1 MKFTK
6 KTDYALR
13 TMEYLGRQYYLGQK
27 STKENPSQSQ
37 PTPDKVTDFIPN
49 PVSVLSISEQTHLS
63 LRFLQG
69 IVSKLS
75 KAKLLR
81 TLPGAKGGIMLA
93 RPPEAITLLH
103 IIEAVEG
110 KINLMNCLDHPEYC
124 GDSKQCSIMSVLHT
138 AQSAFVN
145 SLSNTNLKLMVNT
158 KKDPFNRVPT
168 QHFLKPQ
175 FGCPVL
181 K

>member
-13 TMEYLGRQYYLGQK
+13 TMQFLARQWFHADGGDVGQPHPVPVQAI
-27 STKENPSQSQ
+27 SDQS
-37 PTPDKVTDFIPN
+37 
-49 PVSVLSISEQTHLS
+49 HLS
-63 LRFLQG
+63 MRFLQG
-69 IVSKLS
+69 IVSQLS

-81 TLPGAKGGIMLA
+81 TIPGVKGGIMLA
-93 RPPEAITLLH
+93 RQPEKISILD

-110 KINLMNCLDHPEYC
+110 KINLMNCLEHPEHC
-124 GDSKQCSIMSVLHT
+124 GDFQGCSIMSVLSKAQT
-138 AQSAFVN
+138 ALVTSLAN
-145 SLSNTNLKLMVNT
+145 SNLKLMVIA
-158 KKDPFNRVPT
+158 KQDPFSKVPEKN
-168 QHFLKPQ
+168 FLKPQ

>member
-13 TMEYLGRQYYLGQK
+13 AMEFLARQHF
-27 STKENPSQSQ
+27 QSVSIGDGK
-37 PTPDKVTDFIPN
+37 PIPV
-49 PVSVLSISEQTHLS
+49 PVQTISDQLHLS

-69 IVSKLS
+69 VVSLLS
-75 KAKLLR
+75 KAKLLK
-81 TLPGAKGGIMLA
+81 TIPGVKGGITLA
-93 RPPEAITLLH
+93 GNPEKISLLN

-110 KINLMNCLDHPEYC
+110 KINLMGCLDHPESC
-124 GDSKQCSIMSVLHT
+124 GDFPQCSIMNVLQS
-138 AQSAFVN
+138 AQSALVS
-145 SLSNTNLKLMVNT
+145 SLSNTNLMLMV
-158 KKDPFNRVPT
+158 KAKRDPFNRLPK

>member
-13 TMEYLGRQYYLGQK
+13 TMEFLARRHFVPGAG
-27 STKENPSQSQ
+27 KEVKPG
-37 PTPDKVTDFIPN
+37 
-49 PVSVLSISEQTHLS
+49 PVRVQAISEQSHLS

-69 IVSKLS
+69 IVSRLS
-75 KAKLLR
+75 KAGLLR
-81 TLPGAKGGIMLA
+81 TVSGVNGGIMLA
-93 RPPEAITLLH
+93 REPERISLLD

-110 KINLMNCLDHPEYC
+110 KINIMGCLEHPENC
-124 GDSKQCSIMSVLHT
+124 SDFQQCSIIGVLHT
-138 AQSAFVN
+138 AQAALVSSLGN
-145 SLSNTNLKLMVNT
+145 SNLKLMV
-158 KKDPFNRVPT
+158 KAKHAPFNRNPT
-168 QHFLKPQ
+168 KHFLKPQ

>member
-13 TMEYLGRQYYLGQK
+13 TMQYLARQHFEGGGGLPQ
-27 STKENPSQSQ
+27 PVPVQSIA
-37 PTPDKVTDFIPN
+37 D
-49 PVSVLSISEQTHLS
+49 SSRLS

-69 IVSKLS
+69 IVSRLS

-81 TLPGAKGGIMLA
+81 TIPGVKGGIMLA
-93 RPPEAITLLH
+93 RDPDRITILE

-110 KINLMNCLDHPEYC
+110 RINLMDCMEHPEHC
-124 GDSKQCSIMSVLHT
+124 GDSSQCSIQGVLHN
-138 AQSAFVN
+138 AQGA
-145 SLSNTNLKLMVNT
+145 LRAALANTNLKLMV
-158 KKDPFNRVPT
+158 KARHDPFKR
-168 QHFLKPQ
+168 LREKPLLQ
-175 FGCPVL
+175 PQAGCPVL

>member
-13 TMEYLGRQYYLGQK
+13 TMQFLARQWYAVDGGSEGK
-27 STKENPSQSQ
+27 PH
-37 PTPDKVTDFIPN
+37 
-49 PVSVLSISEQTHLS
+49 PVPVQAISEQSHLS
-63 LRFLQG
+63 MRFLQG

-81 TLPGAKGGIMLA
+81 TIPGVKGGIMLA
-93 RPPEAITLLH
+93 REPEKINILN

-110 KINLMNCLDHPEYC
+110 KINLMNCFEHPDHC
-124 GDSKQCSIMSVLHT
+124 GDFQGCSIMGVLST
-138 AQSAFVN
+138 AQAALVT
-145 SLSNTNLKLMVNT
+145 SLSNTNLKLMV
-158 KKDPFNRVPT
+158 KAKQDPFNRLPDK
-168 QHFLKPQ
+168 HFLKPQ

>member
-13 TMEYLGRQYYLGQK
+13 TMQFLARQWFGLDGGLPG
-27 STKENPSQSQ
+27 NPHPVPVQAIAEQS
-37 PTPDKVTDFIPN
+37 
-49 PVSVLSISEQTHLS
+49 HLS

-69 IVSKLS
+69 IVSSLS
-75 KAKLLR
+75 KAGLLR
-81 TLPGAKGGIMLA
+81 TISGVKGGIMLA
-93 RPPEAITLLH
+93 RDPEAISILS

-110 KINLMNCLDHPEYC
+110 RINLMDCVEHPEHC
-124 GDSKQCSIMSVLHT
+124 MDFQGCSIMSVLHGAQT
-138 AQSAFVN
+138 ALVS
-145 SLSNTNLKLMVNT
+145 SLANTNLKLMV
-158 KKDPFNRVPT
+158 KARQDPFNRLPEK
-168 QHFLKPQ
+168 HFLKPQ

>member
-13 TMEYLGRQYYLGQK
+13 TMELLARTHSKLAGSSAK
-27 STKENPSQSQ
+27 SALP
-37 PTPDKVTDFIPN
+37 I
-49 PVSVLSISEQTHLS
+49 SVQTISEQTHLS

-69 IVSKLS
+69 IVSRLS
-75 KAKLLR
+75 KAKLLK
-81 TLPGAKGGIMLA
+81 TAPGVNGGISLA
-93 RPPEAITLLH
+93 KVPESISILE

-110 KINLMNCLDHPEYC
+110 KINLMQCLSHHESCSDFQ
-124 GDSKQCSIMSVLHT
+124 QCSVMGVLQT
-138 AQSAFVN
+138 AQAALVSSLAN
-145 SLSNTNLKLMVNT
+145 SNLKLMVNT
-158 KKDPFNRVPT
+158 IHDPFNRLPKK
-168 QHFLKPQ
+168 HFIQPQ

>member
-13 TMEYLGRQYYLGQK
+13 TMQFLARQHFDGDGGSPLPVPVQTIAEK
-27 STKENPSQSQ
+27 SR
-37 PTPDKVTDFIPN
+37 
-49 PVSVLSISEQTHLS
+49 LS

-69 IVSKLS
+69 IVSRLS

-81 TLPGAKGGIMLA
+81 TVPGVKGGIMLA
-93 RPPEAITLLH
+93 RDPERIAILE

-110 KINLMNCLDHPEYC
+110 RINLMECMEHPEQC
-124 GDSKQCSIMSVLHT
+124 GDSSQCSIMGVLNNAQGALT
-138 AQSAFVN
+138 AA
-145 SLSNTNLKLMVNT
+145 LANTNLKLMV
-158 KKDPFNRVPT
+158 KARHDPFRRVRE
-168 QHFLKPQ
+168 KPLLAPEG
-175 FGCPVL
+175 GCPVL

>member
-13 TMEYLGRQYYLGQK
+13 TMQFLARQYFDSAGPK
-27 STKENPSQSQ
+27 GNG
-37 PTPDKVTDFIPN
+37 
-49 PVSVLSISEQTHLS
+49 PVPVPVQAIADRSHLS

-81 TLPGAKGGIMLA
+81 TIPGVKGGIMLA
-93 RPPEAITLLH
+93 RDPVGITILQ

-110 KINLMNCLDHPEYC
+110 RISLMECMEHPEHC
-124 GDSKQCSIMSVLHT
+124 GDSGQCSIMGVLHNAQGALTT
-138 AQSAFVN
+138 ALA
-145 SLSNTNLKLMVNT
+145 NTNLKLMVRAKN
-158 KKDPFNRVPT
+158 DPFNHLPEK
-168 QHFLKPQ
+168 HLLKPQ

>member
-13 TMEYLGRQYYLGQK
+13 TMQFLARQWFAGDEKKSGQ
-27 STKENPSQSQ
+27 PH
-37 PTPDKVTDFIPN
+37 
-49 PVSVLSISEQTHLS
+49 PVPVQQISEQSHLS
-63 LRFLQG
+63 QRFLHG
-69 IVSKLS
+69 IVSRLS

-81 TLPGAKGGIMLA
+81 TIPGVKGGIMLA
-93 RPPEAITLLH
+93 RDPESISILQ

-110 KINLMNCLDHPEYC
+110 PITLMDCLEHPQHC
-124 GDSKQCSIMSVLHT
+124 GDFQGCSIMSVLSGAQT
-138 AQSAFVN
+138 ALVT
-145 SLSNTNLKLMVNT
+145 SLSNTNLKLMV
-158 KKDPFNRVPT
+158 KAKQDPFNRMPEK
-168 QHFLKPQ
+168 HFLKPQ

>member
-13 TMEYLGRQYYLGQK
+13 SLQFLARRHFEGAPL
-27 STKENPSQSQ
+27 
-37 PTPDKVTDFIPN
+37 
-49 PVSVLSISEQTHLS
+49 PVPVQTISDQCHLS
-63 LRFLQG
+63 QRFLHG

-81 TLPGAKGGIMLA
+81 TIPGVKGGVTLS
-93 RPPEAITLLH
+93 RDPEKITILQ

-110 KINLMNCLDHPEYC
+110 RISLMDCMEHPEQC
-124 GDSKQCSIMSVLHT
+124 GDSTGCSIMGVLHT
-138 AQSAFVN
+138 AQAAMMN
-145 SLSNTNLKLMVNT
+145 SLSNTNLKLMVKAKN
-158 KKDPFNRVPT
+158 DPFPHRSSAKAL
-168 QHFLKPQ
+168 LKPE

>member
-13 TMEYLGRQYYLGQK
+13 TMQFLARQSCGAIGGRDG
-27 STKENPSQSQ
+27 ST
-37 PTPDKVTDFIPN
+37 IPV
-49 PVSVLSISEQTHLS
+49 PVQAIAEHSHLS

-69 IVSKLS
+69 TVSKLS
-75 KAKLLR
+75 RAKLLR
-81 TLPGAKGGIMLA
+81 TIPGVKGGIMLA
-93 RPPEAITLLH
+93 REPENITILQ

-110 KINLMNCLDHPEYC
+110 RINLMDCLEHPQFC
-124 GDSKQCSIMSVLHT
+124 GDSSQCSIMGVLHS
-138 AQSAFVN
+138 AQGA
-145 SLSNTNLKLMVNT
+145 LIAALANTNLKLMVRAR
-158 KKDPFNRVPT
+158 KDPFNRLPEK
-168 QHFLKPQ
+168 HFLKPE

>member
-13 TMEYLGRQYYLGQK
+13 TMELLARKQ
-27 STKENPSQSQ
+27 SRPSANSIKQDL
-37 PTPDKVTDFIPN
+37 PI
-49 PVSVLSISEQTHLS
+49 SVQTISEQTHLS

-81 TLPGAKGGIMLA
+81 TVSGVNGGITLA
-93 RPPEAITLLH
+93 KSPEAISILE

-110 KINLMNCLDHPEYC
+110 KINLMQCLSHHESCSDFQ
-124 GDSKQCSIMSVLHT
+124 QCSVMGVLQT
-138 AQSAFVN
+138 AQSALVE

-158 KKDPFNRVPT
+158 KRDPFNRVPKK
-168 QHFLKPQ
+168 HFLKPQ

>member
-1 MKFTK
+1 MGYISKQITYLADMKFTK

-13 TMEYLGRQYYLGQK
+13 TMEFLARLHFQAEVVGNGK
-27 STKENPSQSQ
+27 
-37 PTPDKVTDFIPN
+37 PTPV
-49 PVSVLSISEQTHLS
+49 PVQTISDQLRLS

-69 IVSKLS
+69 VVSLLS
-75 KAKLLR
+75 KAKLLK
-81 TLPGAKGGIMLA
+81 TLPGVKGGITLA
-93 RPPEAITLLH
+93 GNPEKITLLS

-110 KINLMNCLDHPEYC
+110 KINLMGCLDHPETC
-124 GDSKQCSIMSVLHT
+124 GDFPQCSIMNVL
-138 AQSAFVN
+138 QSAQAALIS
-145 SLSNTNLKLMVNT
+145 SLSNTNLKLMV
-158 KKDPFNRVPT
+158 KAKRDPFNRLPQ

>member
-13 TMEYLGRQYYLGQK
+13 TMQFLARQHFSGEGGPL
-27 STKENPSQSQ
+27 P
-37 PTPDKVTDFIPN
+37 V
-49 PVSVLSISEQTHLS
+49 PVSVISEQSHLS
-63 LRFLQG
+63 MRFLQG
-69 IVSKLS
+69 IVSRLS

-81 TLPGAKGGIMLA
+81 TVPGVKGGITLA
-93 RPPEAITLLH
+93 REPESIAILD

-110 KINLMNCLDHPEYC
+110 RINLMGCLEHPEHC
-124 GDSKQCSIMSVLHT
+124 GDFRQCSIMGVMQT
-138 AQSAFVN
+138 AQSALVAA
-145 SLSNTNLKLMVNT
+145 LANTNLKLMV
-158 KKDPFNRVPT
+158 KARQDPFNRVPEK
-168 QHFLKPQ
+168 HFLKPQ

>member
-13 TMEYLGRQYYLGQK
+13 TMEFLARQYVQAQEKGDAK
-27 STKENPSQSQ
+27 GM
-37 PTPDKVTDFIPN
+37 
-49 PVSVLSISEQTHLS
+49 PVPVQSISEQSHLS

-69 IVSKLS
+69 IVSRLS

-81 TLPGAKGGIMLA
+81 TVPGVKGGIMLA
-93 RPPEAITLLH
+93 REPERITLLA

-110 KINLMNCLDHPEYC
+110 KINLMGCLDHPEEC
-124 GDSKQCSIMSVLHT
+124 GEFKQCSIMGILHT
-138 AQSAFVN
+138 AQAALVK

-158 KKDPFNRVPT
+158 RQDPFNKLP
-168 QHFLKPQ
+168 QAHLLKPQ

>member
-13 TMEYLGRQYYLGQK
+13 TMQFLARQWYPSEGGVEGRPHPVPVQAI
-27 STKENPSQSQ
+27 SDQS
-37 PTPDKVTDFIPN
+37 
-49 PVSVLSISEQTHLS
+49 HLS
-63 LRFLQG
+63 MRFLQG

-81 TLPGAKGGIMLA
+81 TIPGVKGGIMLA
-93 RPPEAITLLH
+93 REPERITILD

-110 KINLMNCLDHPEYC
+110 RINLMNCLEHPEHC
-124 GDSKQCSIMSVLHT
+124 GDFQGCSIMGVLST
-138 AQSAFVN
+138 AQTALVT
-145 SLSNTNLKLMVNT
+145 SLSNTNLKLMV
-158 KKDPFNRVPT
+158 KAKQDPFNRMPDK
-168 QHFLKPQ
+168 HFLKPQ

>member
-13 TMEYLGRQYYLGQK
+13 TMQFLARRHFDGHGG
-27 STKENPSQSQ
+27 
-37 PTPDKVTDFIPN
+37 
-49 PVSVLSISEQTHLS
+49 PVPVQAISEHSHLS
-63 LRFLQG
+63 QRFLHG

-75 KAKLLR
+75 KAKLLK
-81 TLPGAKGGIMLA
+81 TVPGVKGGITLG
-93 RPPEAITLLH
+93 RNPEEITILQ

-110 KINLMNCLDHPEYC
+110 RINLMDCMEHPEQC
-124 GDSKQCSIMSVLHT
+124 GDSRGCSIMGVLHT
-138 AQSAFVN
+138 AQAAMIT
-145 SLSNTNLKLMVNT
+145 SLSNSNLKLMVKAKN
-158 KKDPFNRVPT
+158 DPFPHGSGNKAL
-168 QHFLKPQ
+168 LKPE

>member
-13 TMEYLGRQYYLGQK
+13 TMQFLARRYFDG
-27 STKENPSQSQ
+27 
-37 PTPDKVTDFIPN
+37 TPVPIP
-49 PVSVLSISEQTHLS
+49 VQAISEQSHLS
-63 LRFLQG
+63 QRFLHG

-81 TLPGAKGGIMLA
+81 TVPGVKGGIMLA
-93 RPPEAITLLH
+93 RDPETINILQ

-110 KINLMNCLDHPEYC
+110 GINLMDCLQHPEHC
-124 GDSKQCSIMSVLHT
+124 GDSRDCSIMGVLHT
-138 AQSAFVN
+138 AQAAMMN
-145 SLSNTNLKLMVNT
+145 SLSNTNLKLMV
-158 KKDPFNRVPT
+158 KAKHDPFHRMPEK
-168 QHFLKPQ
+168 HLLKPQ